1 MFPEPI
7 QKAPFIA
14 RGSYRIILYVTL
26 IVWMLPLAGVF
37 LTSFRSLAD
46 INSGN
51 YWGWPTE
58 FALIENYTQV
68 FTVTPMIQ
76 YFLNSLVITIPTVLG
91 TLLLSSLAGYSLA
104 KHRFRG
110 NFLIFALFI
119 AGNFE
124 PAQILMIPVRNLT
137 LNLGVYDTKLA
148 LILFH
153 TSFQIGFCT
162 FFLRGFIKE
171 LPHELVESARIEGAS
186 EFRVYWNIILPL
198 VLPALAALAVL
209 EFTFIWNDYFW
220 ALVLVQ
226 GDEARPVTL
235 GVQALRGR
243 WTASWNLISA
253 GSIVAALP
261 PVVLFFICLLYTS
274 PSPRDQRGSR
284 MPSSA

>member
-7 QKAPFIA
+7 QKATFFS
-14 RGSYRIILYVTL
+14 RGSYRIVLYFAI
-26 IVWMLPLAGVF
+26 IVWLLPLAAVF

-58 FALIENYTQV
+58 FALVENYTQI
-68 FTVTPMIQ
+68 FTVTPMLK
-76 YFLNSLVITIPTVLG
+76 YFFNSLVITIPTVIG
-91 TLLLSSLAGYSLA
+91 TLTLSSLAGYSLA
-104 KHRFRG
+104 KHNFRG

-119 AGNFE
+119 AGNFV

-137 LNLGVYDTKLA
+137 LSLGVYDTKMG

-153 TSFQIGFCT
+153 TAFQTGFCT

-171 LPHELVESARIEGAS
+171 LPHEIVESARIDGAS
-186 EFRVYWNIILPL
+186 ELRVFWNIILPL
-198 VLPALAALAVL
+198 IRPALAALAVL

-226 GDEARPVTL
+226 GDEARPITL
-235 GVQALRGR
+235 GIQALRGR
-243 WTASWNLISA
+243 WTSFWHLISA
-253 GSIVAALP
+253 GSIIAALP
-261 PVVLFFICLLYTS
+261 PVFMFFMLQKHFIAGLTM
-274 PSPRDQRGSR
+274 G
-284 MPSSA
+284 AVKE

>member
-1 MFPEPI
+1 MFPDPI
-7 QKAPFIA
+7 QKAPFLA
-14 RGSYRIILYVTL
+14 RGIYRIILYVTL

-51 YWGWPTE
+51 YWGWPSE
-58 FALIENYTQV
+58 FALVENYTQV
-68 FTVTPMIQ
+68 FTVTPMIK
-76 YFLNSLVITIPTVLG
+76 YFFNSLVITIPTVIG

-119 AGNFE
+119 AGNFV

-153 TSFQIGFCT
+153 TAFQIGFCT

-186 EFRVYWNIILPL
+186 EFIVYWKIILPL
-198 VLPALAALAVL
+198 IMPALAALAVL

-235 GVQALRGR
+235 GIQALRGR
-243 WTASWNLISA
+243 WTASWHLISA

-261 PVVLFFICLLYTS
+261 PVVLFFILQKHFITGLTM
-274 PSPRDQRGSR
+274 G
-284 MPSSA
+284 AIKE

>member
-1 MFPEPI
+1 MYPEPI
-7 QKAPFIA
+7 QKSPFIA
-14 RGSYRIILYVTL
+14 RGSYRIILYVAMV
-26 IVWMLPLAGVF
+26 IWILPLAGVF

-58 FALIENYTQV
+58 FALVENYTQV
-68 FTVTPMIQ
+68 FTVTPMIK
-76 YFLNSLVITIPTVLG
+76 YFFNSLVITIPTVIG

-119 AGNFE
+119 AGNFV

-153 TSFQIGFCT
+153 TAFQIGFCT

-186 EFRVYWNIILPL
+186 EFRVYWKIILPL
-198 VLPALAALAVL
+198 IMPALAALAVL

-235 GVQALRGR
+235 GIQALRGR
-243 WTASWNLISA
+243 WTASWHLISA

-261 PVVLFFICLLYTS
+261 PVVLFFILQKHFITGLTM
-274 PSPRDQRGSR
+274 G
-284 MPSSA
+284 AIKE

>member
-1 MFPEPI
+1 MFPDPI
-7 QKAPFIA
+7 QKAPFLA

-51 YWGWPTE
+51 YWGWPSE

-119 AGNFE
+119 AGNFV

-162 FFLRGFIKE
+162 FFLR
-171 LPHELVESARIEGAS
+171 
-186 EFRVYWNIILPL
+186 
-198 VLPALAALAVL
+198 
-209 EFTFIWNDYFW
+209 
-220 ALVLVQ
+220 
-226 GDEARPVTL
+226 
-235 GVQALRGR
+235 
-243 WTASWNLISA
+243 
-253 GSIVAALP
+253 
-261 PVVLFFICLLYTS
+261 
-274 PSPRDQRGSR
+274 
-284 MPSSA
+284 

>member
-1 MFPEPI
+1 MYPEPI
-7 QKAPFIA
+7 QKSPFIA
-14 RGSYRIILYVTL
+14 RGSYRIILYVAMV
-26 IVWMLPLAGVF
+26 IWILPLAGVF

-58 FALIENYTQV
+58 FALVENYTQV
-68 FTVTPMIQ
+68 FTVTPMIK
-76 YFLNSLVITIPTVLG
+76 YFFNSLVITIPTVIG

-119 AGNFE
+119 AGNFV

-153 TSFQIGFCT
+153 TAFQIGFCT

-186 EFRVYWNIILPL
+186 EFIVYWKIILPL
-198 VLPALAALAVL
+198 IMPALAALAVL

-235 GVQALRGR
+235 GIQALRGR

-261 PVVLFFICLLYTS
+261 PVVLFFILQKHFITGLTM
-274 PSPRDQRGSR
+274 G
-284 MPSSA
+284 AIKE

>member
-1 MFPEPI
+1 MFPESI
-7 QKAPFIA
+7 QKAPFFA
-14 RGSYRIILYVTL
+14 RGSYRIILYVVL
-26 IVWMLPLAGVF
+26 IVWLLPLIGVL

-58 FALIENYTQV
+58 FALVENYTQV

-76 YFLNSLVITIPTVLG
+76 YFINSLVITIPTVVG
-91 TLLLSSLAGYSLA
+91 TLTLSSLAGYSLA

-119 AGNFE
+119 AGNFV

-137 LNLGVYDTKLA
+137 LNLGVYDTKMG

-153 TSFQIGFCT
+153 TAFQTGFCT

-171 LPHELVESARIEGAS
+171 IPHELVESARIEGAS

-198 VLPALAALAVL
+198 LLPALAALAVL

-226 GDEARPVTL
+226 GDEARPITL
-235 GVQALRGR
+235 GIQALRGR
-243 WTASWNLISA
+243 WTASWHLISA

-261 PVVLFFICLLYTS
+261 PVIMFFMLQKHFISGLTM
-274 PSPRDQRGSR
+274 G
-284 MPSSA
+284 AIKE

>member
-58 FALIENYTQV
+58 FALVENYTQV

-119 AGNFE
+119 AGNFV

-171 LPHELVESARIEGAS
+171 LPHELIESARIEGAS

-235 GVQALRGR
+235 GIQALRGR
-243 WTASWNLISA
+243 WTASWHLISA
-253 GSIVAALP
+253 CSIVAALP
-261 PVVLFFICLLYTS
+261 PVVLFFMLQKHFITGLTL
-274 PSPRDQRGSR
+274 G
-284 MPSSA
+284 AIKE

>member
-7 QKAPFIA
+7 QKAPFLA

-58 FALIENYTQV
+58 LALVENYTHV

-119 AGNFE
+119 AGNFV

-171 LPHELVESARIEGAS
+171 LPHELIESARIEGAS
-186 EFRVYWNIILPL
+186 EFRVYWNIIMPL

-235 GVQALRGR
+235 GIQALRGR
-243 WTASWNLISA
+243 WTASWHLISA

-261 PVVLFFICLLYTS
+261 PVVLFFMLQKHFITGLTL
-274 PSPRDQRGSR
+274 G
-284 MPSSA
+284 AIKE

>member
-1 MFPEPI
+1 MFPDPI
-7 QKAPFIA
+7 QKAPFLA

-51 YWGWPTE
+51 YWGWPSE

-119 AGNFE
+119 AGNFV

-171 LPHELVESARIEGAS
+171 LPHELIESARIEGAS

-198 VLPALAALAVL
+198 ILPALAALAVL

-235 GVQALRGR
+235 GIQALRGR
-243 WTASWNLISA
+243 WTASWHLISA

-261 PVVLFFICLLYTS
+261 PVVLFFILQKHFITGLTM
-274 PSPRDQRGSR
+274 G
-284 MPSSA
+284 AIKE

>member
-1 MFPEPI
+1 MFPESI
-7 QKAPFIA
+7 QKASFFA
-14 RGSYRIILYVTL
+14 RGSYRIILYVVL
-26 IVWMLPLAGVF
+26 IVWLLPLIGVL

-58 FALIENYTQV
+58 FALVENYTQV

-76 YFLNSLVITIPTVLG
+76 YFINSLVITIPTVVG
-91 TLLLSSLAGYSLA
+91 TLTLSSLAGYSLA
-104 KHRFRG
+104 KHHFRG

-119 AGNFE
+119 AGNFV

-137 LNLGVYDTKLA
+137 LNLGVYDTKMG

-153 TSFQIGFCT
+153 TAFQTGFCT

-171 LPHELVESARIEGAS
+171 IPHELVECARIEGAS

-198 VLPALAALAVL
+198 LLPALAALAVL

-226 GDEARPVTL
+226 GDEARPITL
-235 GVQALRGR
+235 GIQALRGR
-243 WTASWNLISA
+243 WTASWHLISA

-261 PVVLFFICLLYTS
+261 PVIMFFMLQKHFISGLTM
-274 PSPRDQRGSR
+274 G
-284 MPSSA
+284 AIKE

>member
-1 MFPEPI
+1 MFPDPI
-7 QKAPFIA
+7 QKAPFLA

-37 LTSFRSLAD
+37 LTSFRSLTD

-51 YWGWPTE
+51 YWGWPSE
-58 FALIENYTQV
+58 FALVENYTQV

-119 AGNFE
+119 AGNFV

-171 LPHELVESARIEGAS
+171 LPHELIESARIEGAS

-198 VLPALAALAVL
+198 ILPALAALAVL

-235 GVQALRGR
+235 GIQALRGR
-243 WTASWNLISA
+243 WTASWHLISA

-261 PVVLFFICLLYTS
+261 PVVLFFMLQKHFITGLTL
-274 PSPRDQRGSR
+274 G
-284 MPSSA
+284 AIKE

>member
-1 MFPEPI
+1 MFPDPI
-7 QKAPFIA
+7 QKATFLA

-51 YWGWPTE
+51 YWGWPSE
-58 FALIENYTQV
+58 FALVENYTQV

-119 AGNFE
+119 AGNFV

-153 TSFQIGFCT
+153 TSFEIGFCT

-171 LPHELVESARIEGAS
+171 LPHELIESARIEGAS

-198 VLPALAALAVL
+198 ILPALAALAVL

-235 GVQALRGR
+235 GIQALRGR
-243 WTASWNLISA
+243 WTASWHLISA

-261 PVVLFFICLLYTS
+261 PVVLFFMLQKHFITGLTL
-274 PSPRDQRGSR
+274 G
-284 MPSSA
+284 AIKE

>member
-1 MFPEPI
+1 MFPESI
-7 QKAPFIA
+7 QKASFFA
-14 RGSYRIILYVTL
+14 RGSYRIILYVVL
-26 IVWMLPLAGVF
+26 IVWLLPLIGVL

-58 FALIENYTQV
+58 FALVENYTQV

-76 YFLNSLVITIPTVLG
+76 YFFNSLVITIPTVVG
-91 TLLLSSLAGYSLA
+91 TLTLSSLAGYSLA

-119 AGNFE
+119 AGNFV

-137 LNLGVYDTKLA
+137 LNLGVYDTKMG

-153 TSFQIGFCT
+153 TAFQTGFCT

-171 LPHELVESARIEGAS
+171 IPHELVESARIEGAS

-226 GDEARPVTL
+226 GDEARPITL
-235 GVQALRGR
+235 GIQALRGR
-243 WTASWNLISA
+243 WTASWHLISA

-261 PVVLFFICLLYTS
+261 PVIMFFMLQKHFIAGLTM
-274 PSPRDQRGSR
+274 G
-284 MPSSA
+284 AIKE

>member
-1 MFPEPI
+1 M
-7 QKAPFIA
+7 
-14 RGSYRIILYVTL
+14 VL
-26 IVWMLPLAGVF
+26 IVWLLPLIGVL

-58 FALIENYTQV
+58 FALVENYTQV

-76 YFLNSLVITIPTVLG
+76 YFINSLVITIPTVVG
-91 TLLLSSLAGYSLA
+91 TLTLSSLAGYSLA

-119 AGNFE
+119 AGNFV

-137 LNLGVYDTKLA
+137 LNLGVYDTKMG

-153 TSFQIGFCT
+153 TAFQIGFCT
-162 FFLRGFIKE
+162 FFLRGFIKQI
-171 LPHELVESARIEGAS
+171 PHELVESARIEGAS

-198 VLPALAALAVL
+198 LLPALAALAVL

-226 GDEARPVTL
+226 GDEARPITL
-235 GVQALRGR
+235 GIQALRGR
-243 WTASWNLISA
+243 WTASWHLISA

-261 PVVLFFICLLYTS
+261 PVIMFFMLQKHFISGLTM
-274 PSPRDQRGSR
+274 G
-284 MPSSA
+284 AIKE

>member
-1 MFPEPI
+1 MYPEPI
-7 QKAPFIA
+7 QKSPFIA
-14 RGSYRIILYVTL
+14 RGSYRIILYVAMV
-26 IVWMLPLAGVF
+26 IWILPLAGVF

-58 FALIENYTQV
+58 FALVENYTQI
-68 FTVTPMIQ
+68 FTVTPMIK
-76 YFLNSLVITIPTVLG
+76 YFFNSLVITIPTVIG

-119 AGNFE
+119 AGNFV

-153 TSFQIGFCT
+153 TAFQIGFCT

-186 EFRVYWNIILPL
+186 EFIVYWKIILPL
-198 VLPALAALAVL
+198 IMPALAALAVL

-235 GVQALRGR
+235 GIQALRGR
-243 WTASWNLISA
+243 WTASWHLISA

-261 PVVLFFICLLYTS
+261 PVVLFFILQKHFITGLTM
-274 PSPRDQRGSR
+274 G
-284 MPSSA
+284 AIKE

>member
-1 MFPEPI
+1 MFPESI
-7 QKAPFIA
+7 QKASFFA
-14 RGSYRIILYVTL
+14 RGSYRIILYVVL
-26 IVWMLPLAGVF
+26 IVWLLPLIGVL

-58 FALIENYTQV
+58 FALVENYTQV

-76 YFLNSLVITIPTVLG
+76 NFINSLVSTIPTVVG
-91 TLLLSSLAGYSLA
+91 TLTLSALAGYSLA

-119 AGNFE
+119 AGNFV

-137 LNLGVYDTKLA
+137 LNLGVYDTKMG

-153 TSFQIGFCT
+153 TAFQTGFCT

-171 LPHELVESARIEGAS
+171 IPHELVESARIEGAS
-186 EFRVYWNIILPL
+186 EFRVYWNISLPL
-198 VLPALAALAVL
+198 LLPALAALAVL

-226 GDEARPVTL
+226 GDEARPITL
-235 GVQALRGR
+235 GIQALRGR
-243 WTASWNLISA
+243 WTASWHLISA

-261 PVVLFFICLLYTS
+261 PVIMFFMLQKHFIAGLTM
-274 PSPRDQRGSR
+274 G
-284 MPSSA
+284 AIKE

>member
-1 MFPEPI
+1 MFPESI
-7 QKAPFIA
+7 QKAPFFA
-14 RGSYRIILYVTL
+14 RCSYRIILYVVL
-26 IVWMLPLAGVF
+26 IVWLLPLIGVL

-58 FALIENYTQV
+58 FALVENYTQV

-76 YFLNSLVITIPTVLG
+76 YFINSLVITIPTVVG
-91 TLLLSSLAGYSLA
+91 TLTLSSLAGYSLA

-119 AGNFE
+119 AGNFV

-137 LNLGVYDTKLA
+137 LNLGVYDTKMG

-153 TSFQIGFCT
+153 TAFQTGFCT

-171 LPHELVESARIEGAS
+171 IPHELVESARIEGAS

-198 VLPALAALAVL
+198 LLPALAALAVL

-226 GDEARPVTL
+226 GDEARPITL
-235 GVQALRGR
+235 GIQALRGR
-243 WTASWNLISA
+243 WTASWHLISA

-261 PVVLFFICLLYTS
+261 PVIMFFMLQKHFIAGLTM
-274 PSPRDQRGSR
+274 G
-284 MPSSA
+284 AIKE

>member
-7 QKAPFIA
+7 QKAPFFA
-14 RGSYRIILYVTL
+14 RGSYRIILYVVL
-26 IVWMLPLAGVF
+26 IVWLLPLIGVL

-58 FALIENYTQV
+58 FALVENYTQV

-76 YFLNSLVITIPTVLG
+76 YFFNSLVITIPTVVG
-91 TLLLSSLAGYSLA
+91 TLTLSSLAGYSLA

-119 AGNFE
+119 AGNFV

-137 LNLGVYDTKLA
+137 LNLGVYDTKMG

-153 TSFQIGFCT
+153 TAFQTGFCT

-186 EFRVYWNIILPL
+186 EFSVYWNIILPL

-226 GDEARPVTL
+226 GDEARPITL
-235 GVQALRGR
+235 GIQALRGR
-243 WTASWNLISA
+243 WTASWHLISA

-261 PVVLFFICLLYTS
+261 PVIMFFMLQKHFIAGLTM
-274 PSPRDQRGSR
+274 G
-284 MPSSA
+284 AIKE

>member
-1 MFPEPI
+1 MFPDPI
-7 QKAPFIA
+7 QKAPFLA

-51 YWGWPTE
+51 YWGWPSE
-58 FALIENYTQV
+58 FALVENYTQV

-119 AGNFE
+119 AGNFV

-171 LPHELVESARIEGAS
+171 LPHELIESARIEGAS

-198 VLPALAALAVL
+198 ILPALAALAVL

-235 GVQALRGR
+235 GIQALRGR
-243 WTASWNLISA
+243 WTASWHLISA

-261 PVVLFFICLLYTS
+261 PVVLFFMLQKHFITGLTL
-274 PSPRDQRGSR
+274 G
-284 MPSSA
+284 AIKE

>member
-58 FALIENYTQV
+58 FALVENYTQV

-110 NFLIFALFI
+110 NYLIFALFI
-119 AGNFE
+119 AGNFV

-186 EFRVYWNIILPL
+186 EFRVYWNIIMPL

-235 GVQALRGR
+235 GIQALRGR
-243 WTASWNLISA
+243 WTASWHLISA

-261 PVVLFFICLLYTS
+261 PVVLFFMLQKHFITGLTL
-274 PSPRDQRGSR
+274 G
-284 MPSSA
+284 AIKE

>member
-7 QKAPFIA
+7 QKASFFA
-14 RGSYRIILYVTL
+14 RGSYRIILYVVL
-26 IVWMLPLAGVF
+26 IVWLLPLIGVL

-58 FALIENYTQV
+58 FALVENYTQV

-76 YFLNSLVITIPTVLG
+76 YFFNSLVITIPTVVG
-91 TLLLSSLAGYSLA
+91 TLTLSSLAGYSLA

-119 AGNFE
+119 AGNFV

-137 LNLGVYDTKLA
+137 LNLGVYDTKMG

-153 TSFQIGFCT
+153 TAFQTGFCT

-171 LPHELVESARIEGAS
+171 IPHELVESARIEGAS

-198 VLPALAALAVL
+198 LLPALAALAVL

-226 GDEARPVTL
+226 GDEARPITL
-235 GVQALRGR
+235 GIQALRGR
-243 WTASWNLISA
+243 WTASWHLISA

-261 PVVLFFICLLYTS
+261 PVIMFFMLQKHFIAGLTM
-274 PSPRDQRGSR
+274 G
-284 MPSSA
+284 AIKE

>member
-58 FALIENYTQV
+58 FALVENYTQV

-110 NFLIFALFI
+110 NFLNFALFI
-119 AGNFE
+119 AGNFV

-171 LPHELVESARIEGAS
+171 LPHELIESARIEGAS
-186 EFRVYWNIILPL
+186 EFRVYWNIIMPL

-235 GVQALRGR
+235 GIQALRGR
-243 WTASWNLISA
+243 WTASWHLISA

-261 PVVLFFICLLYTS
+261 PVILFFMLQKHFITGLTL
-274 PSPRDQRGSR
+274 G
-284 MPSSA
+284 AIKE

>member
-1 MFPEPI
+1 MFPESI
-7 QKAPFIA
+7 QKAPFFA
-14 RGSYRIILYVTL
+14 RGSYRIILYVAL
-26 IVWMLPLAGVF
+26 IVWLLPLIGVL

-58 FALIENYTQV
+58 FALVENYTQV

-76 YFLNSLVITIPTVLG
+76 YFINSLVITIPTVVG
-91 TLLLSSLAGYSLA
+91 TLTLSSLAGYSLA

-119 AGNFE
+119 AGNFV

-137 LNLGVYDTKLA
+137 LNLGVYDTKMG

-153 TSFQIGFCT
+153 TAFQTGFCT

-171 LPHELVESARIEGAS
+171 IPHELVESARIEGAS

-198 VLPALAALAVL
+198 LLPALAALAVL
-209 EFTFIWNDYFW
+209 EVTFIWNDYFW

-226 GDEARPVTL
+226 GDEARPITL
-235 GVQALRGR
+235 GIQALRGR
-243 WTASWNLISA
+243 WTASWHLISA

-261 PVVLFFICLLYTS
+261 PVIMFFMLQKHFISGLTM
-274 PSPRDQRGSR
+274 G
-284 MPSSA
+284 AIKE

>member
-26 IVWMLPLAGVF
+26 IVWMMPLAGVF

-58 FALIENYTQV
+58 FALVENYTQV

-119 AGNFE
+119 AGNFV

-186 EFRVYWNIILPL
+186 EFRVYWNIIMPL

-235 GVQALRGR
+235 GIQALRGR
-243 WTASWNLISA
+243 WTASWHLISA

-261 PVVLFFICLLYTS
+261 PVVLFFMLQKHFITGLTL
-274 PSPRDQRGSR
+274 G
-284 MPSSA
+284 AIKE

>member
-1 MFPEPI
+1 MFPESI
-7 QKAPFIA
+7 QKAPFFA
-14 RGSYRIILYVTL
+14 RCSYRIILYVVL
-26 IVWMLPLAGVF
+26 IVWLLPLIGVL

-58 FALIENYTQV
+58 FALVENYTQV

-76 YFLNSLVITIPTVLG
+76 YFFNSLVITIPTVVG
-91 TLLLSSLAGYSLA
+91 TLTLSSLAGYSLA

-119 AGNFE
+119 AGNFV

-137 LNLGVYDTKLA
+137 LNLGVYDTKMG

-153 TSFQIGFCT
+153 TAFQTGFCT

-171 LPHELVESARIEGAS
+171 IPHELVESARIEGAS

-198 VLPALAALAVL
+198 LLPALAALAVL
-209 EFTFIWNDYFW
+209 ELTFIWNDYFW

-226 GDEARPVTL
+226 GDEARPITL
-235 GVQALRGR
+235 GIQALRGR
-243 WTASWNLISA
+243 WTASWHLISA

-261 PVVLFFICLLYTS
+261 PVIMFFMLQKHFISGLTM
-274 PSPRDQRGSR
+274 G
-284 MPSSA
+284 AIKE

>member
-58 FALIENYTQV
+58 FALVENYTQV

-119 AGNFE
+119 AGNFV

-171 LPHELVESARIEGAS
+171 LPHELVECARIEGAS
-186 EFRVYWNIILPL
+186 EFRVYWNIIMPL

-235 GVQALRGR
+235 GIQALRGR
-243 WTASWNLISA
+243 WTASWHLISA

-261 PVVLFFICLLYTS
+261 PVVLFFMLQKHFITGLTL
-274 PSPRDQRGSR
+274 G
-284 MPSSA
+284 AIKE

>member
-7 QKAPFIA
+7 QKAPFFA
-14 RGSYRIILYVTL
+14 RGSYRIILYVVL
-26 IVWMLPLAGVF
+26 IVWLLPLIGVL

-58 FALIENYTQV
+58 FALVENYTQV

-76 YFLNSLVITIPTVLG
+76 YFFNSLVITIPTVVG
-91 TLLLSSLAGYSLA
+91 TLTLSSLAGYSLA

-119 AGNFE
+119 AGNFV

-137 LNLGVYDTKLA
+137 LNLGLYDTKMG

-153 TSFQIGFCT
+153 TAFQTGFCT

-171 LPHELVESARIEGAS
+171 IPHELVESARIEGAS

-226 GDEARPVTL
+226 GDEARPITL
-235 GVQALRGR
+235 GIQALRGR
-243 WTASWNLISA
+243 WTASWHLISA

-261 PVVLFFICLLYTS
+261 PVIMFFMLQKHFIAGLTM
-274 PSPRDQRGSR
+274 G
-284 MPSSA
+284 AIKE

>member
-58 FALIENYTQV
+58 FALVENYTQV

-104 KHRFRG
+104 KHHFRG

-119 AGNFE
+119 AGNFV

-235 GVQALRGR
+235 GIQALRGR
-243 WTASWNLISA
+243 WTASWHLISA

-261 PVVLFFICLLYTS
+261 PVVLFFMLQKHFITGLTL
-274 PSPRDQRGSR
+274 G
-284 MPSSA
+284 AIKE

>member
-7 QKAPFIA
+7 QKAPFFA
-14 RGSYRIILYVTL
+14 RGSYRIILYVVL
-26 IVWMLPLAGVF
+26 IVWLLPLIGVL

-58 FALIENYTQV
+58 FALVENYTQV

-76 YFLNSLVITIPTVLG
+76 YFINSLVITIPTVVG
-91 TLLLSSLAGYSLA
+91 TLTLSSLAGYSLA

-119 AGNFE
+119 AGNFV

-137 LNLGVYDTKLA
+137 LNLGVYDTKMG

-153 TSFQIGFCT
+153 TAFQTGFCT

-171 LPHELVESARIEGAS
+171 IPHELVESARIEGAS

-226 GDEARPVTL
+226 GDEARPITL
-235 GVQALRGR
+235 GIQALRGR
-243 WTASWNLISA
+243 WTASWHLISA

-261 PVVLFFICLLYTS
+261 PVIMFFMLQKHFISGLTM
-274 PSPRDQRGSR
+274 G
-284 MPSSA
+284 AIKE

>member
-1 MFPEPI
+1 MFPESI
-7 QKAPFIA
+7 QKAPFFA
-14 RGSYRIILYVTL
+14 RGSYRIILYVVL
-26 IVWMLPLAGVF
+26 IVWLLPLIGVL

-58 FALIENYTQV
+58 FALVENYTQV

-76 YFLNSLVITIPTVLG
+76 YFINSLVITIPTVVG
-91 TLLLSSLAGYSLA
+91 TLTLSSLAGYSLA

-119 AGNFE
+119 AGNFV

-137 LNLGVYDTKLA
+137 LNLGVYDTKMG

-153 TSFQIGFCT
+153 TAFQTGFCT

-171 LPHELVESARIEGAS
+171 IPHELVESARIEGAS

-226 GDEARPVTL
+226 GDEARPITL
-235 GVQALRGR
+235 GIQALRGR
-243 WTASWNLISA
+243 WTASWHLISA

-261 PVVLFFICLLYTS
+261 PVIMFFMLQKHFISGLTM
-274 PSPRDQRGSR
+274 G
-284 MPSSA
+284 AIKE

>member
-1 MFPEPI
+1 MFPESI

-14 RGSYRIILYVTL
+14 RGSYRIILYVVL
-26 IVWMLPLAGVF
+26 IVWLLPLIGVL

-58 FALIENYTQV
+58 FALVENYTQV

-76 YFLNSLVITIPTVLG
+76 YFINSLVITIPTVVG
-91 TLLLSSLAGYSLA
+91 TLTLSSLAGYSLA

-119 AGNFE
+119 AGNFV

-137 LNLGVYDTKLA
+137 LNLGVYDTKMG

-153 TSFQIGFCT
+153 TAFQTGFCT

-171 LPHELVESARIEGAS
+171 IPHELVESARIEGAS

-198 VLPALAALAVL
+198 LLPALAALAVL

-226 GDEARPVTL
+226 GDEARPITL
-235 GVQALRGR
+235 GIQALRGR
-243 WTASWNLISA
+243 WTASWHLISA

-261 PVVLFFICLLYTS
+261 PVIMFFMLQKHFISGLTM
-274 PSPRDQRGSR
+274 G
-284 MPSSA
+284 AIKE

>member
-1 MFPEPI
+1 MFPESI
-7 QKAPFIA
+7 QKAPFFA
-14 RGSYRIILYVTL
+14 RGSYRIILYVVL
-26 IVWMLPLAGVF
+26 IVWLLPLIGVL

-58 FALIENYTQV
+58 FALVENYTQV

-76 YFLNSLVITIPTVLG
+76 YFINSLVITIPTVVG
-91 TLLLSSLAGYSLA
+91 TLTLSSLAGYSLA

-119 AGNFE
+119 AGNFV

-137 LNLGVYDTKLA
+137 LNLGVYDTKMG

-153 TSFQIGFCT
+153 TAFQTGFCT

-198 VLPALAALAVL
+198 LLPALAALAVL

-226 GDEARPVTL
+226 GDEARPITL
-235 GVQALRGR
+235 GIQALRGR
-243 WTASWNLISA
+243 WTASWHLISA

-261 PVVLFFICLLYTS
+261 PVIMFFMLQKHFISGLTM
-274 PSPRDQRGSR
+274 G
-284 MPSSA
+284 AIKE

>member
-26 IVWMLPLAGVF
+26 IVWMLPLVGVF

-58 FALIENYTQV
+58 FALVENYTQV

-119 AGNFE
+119 AGNFV

-235 GVQALRGR
+235 GIQALRGR
-243 WTASWNLISA
+243 WTASWHLISA

-261 PVVLFFICLLYTS
+261 PVVLFFMLQKHFITGLTL
-274 PSPRDQRGSR
+274 G
-284 MPSSA
+284 AIKE

>member
-1 MFPEPI
+1 MYPEPI
-7 QKAPFIA
+7 QKSPFIA
-14 RGSYRIILYVTL
+14 RGSYRIILYVAM
-26 IVWMLPLAGVF
+26 IIWILPLAGVF

-58 FALIENYTQV
+58 FALVENYTQV

-119 AGNFE
+119 AGNFV

-171 LPHELVESARIEGAS
+171 LPHELIESARIEGAS
-186 EFRVYWNIILPL
+186 EFRVYWNIIMPL

-235 GVQALRGR
+235 GIQALRGR
-243 WTASWNLISA
+243 WTASWHLISA

-261 PVVLFFICLLYTS
+261 PVILFFMLQKHFITGLTL
-274 PSPRDQRGSR
+274 G
-284 MPSSA
+284 AIKE

>member
-1 MFPEPI
+1 MFPDPI
-7 QKAPFIA
+7 QKAPFLA

-51 YWGWPTE
+51 YWGWPSE
-58 FALIENYTQV
+58 FALVENYTQV

-119 AGNFE
+119 AGNFV

-186 EFRVYWNIILPL
+186 EFRVYWNIIMPL

-235 GVQALRGR
+235 GIQALRGR
-243 WTASWNLISA
+243 WTASWHLISA
-253 GSIVAALP
+253 GSIIAALP
-261 PVVLFFICLLYTS
+261 PVVLFFILQKHFITGLTM
-274 PSPRDQRGSR
+274 G
-284 MPSSA
+284 AIKE

>member
-7 QKAPFIA
+7 QKAHFIA

-58 FALIENYTQV
+58 FALVENYTQV

-119 AGNFE
+119 AGNFV

-186 EFRVYWNIILPL
+186 EFRVYWNIIMPL

-235 GVQALRGR
+235 GIQALRGR
-243 WTASWNLISA
+243 WTASWHLISA

-261 PVVLFFICLLYTS
+261 PVVLFFMLQKHFITGLTL
-274 PSPRDQRGSR
+274 G
-284 MPSSA
+284 AIKE